1 MSLADPFVQGDDV
14 PECITSCLSKAVA
27 SVNCSSTQTC
37 WCTGN
42 NEQGIKDALTTCYKE
57 KPSACAESLFDR
69 MKATVDLICDQQAA
83 ANNTQSA
90 TSTASVTAVL
100 PTGTGT
106 LDSASSGSESGLSK
120 TAMIGMSVGL
130 GVAGLIIFILLF
142 LFIRERRRR
151 KGMEFQEHSKRS
163 MSKQSTLRPE
173 HMSARDS
180 VVTKRTNTQSVDVPI
195 WRPARVHANDSPPV
209 PTPTIPTSVGT
220 PMRDA
225 HFQDSPQ
232 HTPRNA
238 TPHRETAQYNQRQN
252 YQDRDN
258 YSDPRLAYEL
268 PP

>member
-1 MSLADPFVQGDDV
+1 MSTADPFVQGDNV

-27 SVNCSSTQTC
+27 SVNCSSTQSC
-37 WCTGN
+37 WCTGS

-57 KPSACAESLFDR
+57 KPSACPENLFDR

-83 ANNTQSA
+83 ANGTLSA
-90 TSTASVTAVL
+90 TSTSSVSAAL

-106 LDSASSGSESGLSK
+106 LDSASSGSDSGLSK

-180 VVTKRTNTQSVDVPI
+180 VATKRTNTQSVDAQI
-195 WRPARVHANDSPPV
+195 WRPGRVYAGDSPPV
-209 PTPTIPTSVGT
+209 PTPTIPTSTGT
-220 PMRDA
+220 PVRDA

-238 TPHRETAQYNQRQN
+238 TPQRETAQYNQRQN

-258 YSDPRLAYEL
+258 YTDPRLAYEL

>member
-1 MSLADPFVQGDDV
+1 
-14 PECITSCLSKAVA
+14 
-27 SVNCSSTQTC
+27 
-37 WCTGN
+37 
-42 NEQGIKDALTTCYKE
+42 
-57 KPSACAESLFDR
+57 
-69 MKATVDLICDQQAA
+69 
-83 ANNTQSA
+83 
-90 TSTASVTAVL
+90 
-100 PTGTGT
+100 
-106 LDSASSGSESGLSK
+106 
-120 TAMIGMSVGL
+120 MSVGL

-180 VVTKRTNTQSVDVPI
+180 VVTKRTNTQSVDAQI
-195 WRPARVHANDSPPV
+195 WRPARAYAGDSPPV
-209 PTPTIPTSVGT
+209 PTPTIPTSTGT
-220 PMRDA
+220 PVRDA

-238 TPHRETAQYNQRQN
+238 TPQKETAQYNQRQN

-258 YSDPRLAYEL
+258 YTDPRLAYEL